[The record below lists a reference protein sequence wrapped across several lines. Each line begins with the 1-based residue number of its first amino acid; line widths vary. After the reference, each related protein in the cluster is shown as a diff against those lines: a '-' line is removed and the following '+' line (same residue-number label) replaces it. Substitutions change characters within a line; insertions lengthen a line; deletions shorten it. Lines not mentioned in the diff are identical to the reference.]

1 MATFTNAGDANDGI
15 IGTTTSHDHNG
26 VNGRNDDTTARNAA
40 TPEGNGVF
48 GTTKVPDG
56 AGIFGLHES
65 NGVGVAGFG
74 HPTGIGVVGISA
86 PADAKGGDGV
96 LGMTNSE
103 HRNGI
108 VGLNNSTVARV
119 TAEPGG
125 NGIFGF
131 SQVPDGAGVFG
142 SHGVSG
148 IGVAGLGL
156 IGVSGG
162 SFNGVGVLGV
172 SKPPG
177 GTGAGDGVQ
186 GITNS
191 PIRNGIY
198 GLNEST
204 DKHGTNDPGGN
215 GVLGF
220 SNVTDGTGVMGAHGN
235 GGHGLYGT
243 GGFGVTGTG
252 TNIGVWGIGK
262 GTGWAGYFSG
272 PIRVEGATSL
282 VGTVEVDGAH
292 TVNGTGTVAG
302 DFAITGNLSVAG
314 DVQLVD
320 RDIAERFEVENPSM
334 CPPGT
339 VMVIGETG
347 ALVPCSRR
355 YDKRT
360 VGVVSGAGT
369 LRSAVTLGALAE
381 LAASAS
387 VALVGT
393 AYCWVD
399 ANLAPIE
406 IGDLVTTSD
415 TVGHGMKATDPAS
428 SFGAVI
434 GKALG
439 SQQSGRG
446 LVPILLSLQ

>member
-1 MATFTNAGDANDGI
+1 MATFTNAGDSNDGI
-15 IGTTTSHDHNG
+15 VGTTTSHDHNG

-56 AGIFGLHES
+56 AGVFGLHES

-74 HPTGIGVVGISA
+74 NPTGIGVAGIST
-86 PADAKGGDGV
+86 PAGAKGGDGV
-96 LGMTNSE
+96 LGVTNSE

-108 VGLNNSTVARV
+108 VGLNDSTVARV

-142 SHGVSG
+142 SHGVTG

-220 SNVTDGTGVMGAHGN
+220 SNVTDGAGVMGAHGS

-252 TNIGVWGIGK
+252 TNIGVWGISK
-262 GTGWAGYFSG
+262 DAGWAGYFTG
-272 PIRVEGATSL
+272 PINVTGTTTMVDVEVTGQIDCSTIRTLQQRILALELQLTQFGTHVADSIIFIRQL
-282 VGTVEVDGAH
+282 IPAGNLGTVP
-292 TVNGTGTVAG
+292 
-302 DFAITGNLSVAG
+302 FSITGENFKPLARNIMVTAAG
-314 DVQLVD
+314 QEGGERVD
-320 RDIAERFEVENPSM
+320 SDELGTLGQIAVVRFQ
-334 CPPGT
+334 CQPGT
-339 VMVIGETG
+339 VLNI
-347 ALVPCSRR
+347 
-355 YDKRT
+355 
-360 VGVVSGAGT
+360 
-369 LRSAVTLGALAE
+369 
-381 LAASAS
+381 
-387 VALVGT
+387 T
-393 AYCWVD
+393 AF
-399 ANLAPIE
+399 
-406 IGDLVTTSD
+406 
-415 TVGHGMKATDPAS
+415 DPA
-428 SFGAVI
+428 I
-434 GKALG
+434 
-439 SQQSGRG
+439 SQKSNT
-446 LVPILLSLQ
+446 VTIICT